1 MIFIHHVWCYINHVN
16 QELVATNQSFHSF
29 IYDVHVFCC
38 SFDMGAS
45 TYNSWFVI
53 VFYQTSRFVIR
64 AVWCSVC
71 FVAGESLR
79 LRESVDVDLRIRQM
93 QKMTRCG
100 HLRLRVPL
108 YFGFEHVAAA
118 FIFKPLIC
126 LLHDIRKIFR
136 PCILYIYF
144 FVLWFFR
151 WS

>member
-1 MIFIHHVWCYINHVN
+1 M
-16 QELVATNQSFHSF
+16 LSTKSFHSF
-29 IYDVHVFCC
+29 IYDFHVLLFVWY
-38 SFDMGAS
+38 G
-45 TYNSWFVI
+45 SWFVI
-53 VFYQTSRFVIR
+53 VFFYQTSRFVIR

-71 FVAGESLR
+71 FVACKSLR